1 MTDISEEALEREQE
15 QTIMVR
21 IVEWM
26 EWMPAE
32 QRGPLAMT
40 NGLTSFKT
48 LKDEKLIDLG
58 VSGTGQNYEW
68 EEEVECDVCEGTGKA
83 LPNQFEQPEET
94 PPLIGGELPD
104 CEPCEGTGKHDV
116 TKHFGLYAFQA
127 VLAQGMSDSLAST
140 LIAAQAEPMEQELQ
154 RDKEAG
160 RDRRDDLVV
169 IQRGKPNRN
178 DRRGG
183 KAQPKRKHRG

>member
-48 LKDEKLIDLG
+48 LKDEKLVDLG

-68 EEEVECDVCEGTGKA
+68 EEEDPDNEGEIIT
-83 LPNQFEQPEET
+83 
-94 PPLIGGELPD
+94 
-104 CEPCEGTGKHDV
+104 H
-116 TKHFGLYAFQA
+116 HYGLYAFQA
-127 VLAQGMSDSLAST
+127 VLVQGMSDSLATT